1 MVRERRRD
9 VDIDKMKNV
18 EDELMI
24 GKRNMVEEFDDWNLV
39 REVKEIMM
47 KKEKI

>member
-24 GKRNMVEEFDDWNLV
+24 GKRNMVEEFDD
-39 REVKEIMM
+39 
-47 KKEKI
+47 